1 VPAHQGGNR
10 ELNPE
15 VVTHSDTAYNGHLAS
30 LRSSLG

>member
-15 VVTHSDTAYNGHLAS
+15 VVTRSDTAYNGHLAS